1 MSRPVI
7 TALTSCVPPAM
18 PLSRWLEKE
27 SALRTTSN
35 PGWNTWMR
43 SWHPDYAHW
52 LEASPQIEA
61 GHPPTLSHDPAI
73 PDRCYMIPV
82 ETTLDQTGL
91 AARVLRNIC
100 ARRPGNASPIDV
112 IMFCHTTP
120 GERVPATT
128 AGRLCEETGASCL
141 AFSVSQQQGASVLT
155 ALRLAGDL
163 LLAEADVHTIL
174 IVAAEKWYPP
184 FTRCATGGVIHG
196 DAAGALLIQRAAPE
210 SGGLRILDAE
220 TRRVPHRSQPGITE
234 SDESWASTLTKL
246 IDLLLARNGLRRNQI
261 NDVIGHQGMPSLSIA
276 VHSHLGRPAVR
287 ERRKESAHLGAAES
301 IVRLAQTPD
310 CLAPRHDRRTLLW
323 GFGIGGFIGAALL
336 EARGMPF
343 QDRRS
348 TRRSAS

>member
-1 MSRPVI
+1 I
-7 TALTSCVPPAM
+7 
-18 PLSRWLEKE
+18 
-27 SALRTTSN
+27 
-35 PGWNTWMR
+35 
-43 SWHPDYAHW
+43 
-52 LEASPQIEA
+52 Q
-61 GHPPTLSHDPAI
+61 
-73 PDRCYMIPV
+73 
-82 ETTLDQTGL
+82 
-91 AARVLRNIC
+91 
-100 ARRPGNASPIDV
+100 
-112 IMFCHTTP
+112 
-120 GERVPATT
+120 
-128 AGRLCEETGASCL
+128 
-141 AFSVSQQQGASVLT
+141 
-155 ALRLAGDL
+155 
-163 LLAEADVHTIL
+163 
-174 IVAAEKWYPP
+174 
-184 FTRCATGGVIHG
+184 G

-261 NDVIGHQGMPSLSIA
+261 NDVIGHQGMPSLSVA
-276 VHSHLGRPAVR
+276 VHSHLDRPAVR
-287 ERRKESAHLGAAES
+287 ERREESAHLGAAES